1 MSGTFAATQDAVLP
15 DPLRVHVLCLLSTK
29 QWCRFTFLCQAT
41 GVSQDRLKRQFFAL
55 RESGYVETR
64 RGVGQ
69 EGWARLTEH
78 GVRQRDAYLARL
90 AGLAV
95 QAADQVARG
104 QHEQP
109 DWFAPVSPS

>member
-1 MSGTFAATQDAVLP
+1 MSPAYAATHDTVLP
-15 DPLRVHVLCLLSTK
+15 DPLRVHLLCLLDEA
-29 QWCRFTFLCQAT
+29 QWCRFSFLCQAT

-55 RESGYVETR
+55 RAAGYTDTR

-78 GVRQRDAYLARL
+78 GARQRDAYLTRL
-90 AGLAV
+90 ADLAGR
-95 QAADQVARG
+95 AADQIAQG
-104 QHEQP
+104 QYEQP

>member
-1 MSGTFAATQDAVLP
+1 MSRTFAATHDTVLP
-15 DPLRVHVLCLLSTK
+15 DPLRVHLLCLLRDA

-55 RESGYVETR
+55 RTAGYVDTR

-78 GVRQRDAYLARL
+78 GIRQRDAYLARL
-90 AGLAV
+90 AGLAERAAV
-95 QAADQVARG
+95 QIAQD

-109 DWFAPVSPS
+109 DWFAPVSPA